1 MYENDRVEASVDLF
15 RLREKQIK
23 NLYKRER
30 NDDGTKYVDVE
41 IIDVRNPAHATK
53 YEEISTIPN
62 PIEGNIFHN
71 VSNTTKVYRIND
83 APDGLFL
90 LKNVLSSN
98 SQLYWAK
105 IALEKYSTEEHNNL
119 SNLEKINATES
130 KECNDKITIKN
141 LNSEDTLPPK
151 HIWFDSIKLND
162 NFQSFNKLRW
172 SCLGYHY
179 DWTTR
184 SYEKNLHSVFPSEL
198 SALCSNIARHVGLSL
213 QPEAA
218 IVNYYPLGTCMSGH
232 VDDAELTMDEP
243 IVSIS
248 LGRSAIFLIGSRSKT
263 DTPIP
268 ILVRSGDAIVMSG
281 ESRYCYHGVPYI
293 YPINSEEIVR
303 EDNEDIE
310 YNNLEENDDDTTIKE
325 YLIKSRIN
333 MNVRRVSPP
342 NGIWINKNGSGYTSK

>member
-1 MYENDRVEASVDLF
+1 MYKESAEVSGDLF

-23 NLYKRER
+23 NQFKRE
-30 NDDGTKYVDVE
+30 NYDKTTQIDIT
-41 IIDVRNPAHATK
+41 DVRNPTQAEK
-53 YEEISTIPN
+53 YEEISTLATTTDDSD
-62 PIEGNIFHN
+62 FHN
-71 VSNTTKVYRIND
+71 VSNATKVYRIKG
-83 APDGLFL
+83 APDGLYL
-90 LKNVLSSN
+90 LQNALNSN

-105 IALEKYSTEEHNNL
+105 VALEKYSIEEHNNL
-119 SNLEKINATES
+119 SNLDRINAI
-130 KECNDKITIKN
+130 ECKDCNNEIIIR
-141 LNSEDTLPPK
+141 EDTVSPK

-184 SYEKNLHSVFPSEL
+184 SYEKNLHSLFPSDL
-198 SALCSNIARHVGLSL
+198 SLLCSNIAKHVGLSL
-213 QPEAA
+213 HPEAA

-243 IVSIS
+243 IVSVSI
-248 LGRSAIFLIGSRSKT
+248 GRSAIFLIGSRSKT
-263 DTPIP
+263 ETPIP

-293 YPINSEEIVR
+293 YPIGTEGMVR
-303 EDNEDIE
+303 EDDEDINYGSVGSFHDE
-310 YNNLEENDDDTTIKE
+310 IIKE

-333 MNVRRVSPP
+333 INVRRVSPP
-342 NGIWINKNGSGYTSK
+342 NGIWIDKNGSGYHKK

>member
-1 MYENDRVEASVDLF
+1 MYEESTEISGDLF

-23 NLYKRER
+23 NHFKREKC
-30 NDDGTKYVDVE
+30 DGTTKCGIK
-41 IIDVRNPAHATK
+41 IIDVRNPTHAEK
-53 YEEISTIPN
+53 YEEISRVTTA
-62 PIEGNIFHN
+62 IEESDFHN
-71 VSNTTKVYRIND
+71 VSSATKVYRIKD
-83 APDGLFL
+83 APDGLYL
-90 LKNVLSSN
+90 LQNVLNSN

-105 IALEKYSTEEHNNL
+105 VALEKYSIEEHNNL
-119 SNLEKINATES
+119 SNLDRINATES
-130 KECNDKITIKN
+130 KDCNDEIIK
-141 LNSEDTLPPK
+141 EDIISPKHK

-184 SYEKNLHSVFPSEL
+184 SYEKNLHSLFPNDL
-198 SALCSNIARHVGLSL
+198 SLLCSNIAKHVGLSL
-213 QPEAA
+213 NPEAA

-248 LGRSAIFLIGSRSKT
+248 LGRSAIFLIGTRSKT
-263 DTPIP
+263 ETPIP

-293 YPINSEEIVR
+293 YPIDTEELAR
-303 EDNEDIE
+303 EDNEDIN
-310 YNNLEENDDDTTIKE
+310 YGSVGNDHDEIIKE
-325 YLIKSRIN
+325 YLKKSRIN

-342 NGIWINKNGSGYTSK
+342 NGIWINKNGSGYHSNVL

>member
-1 MYENDRVEASVDLF
+1 
-15 RLREKQIK
+15 
-23 NLYKRER
+23 
-30 NDDGTKYVDVE
+30 
-41 IIDVRNPAHATK
+41 
-53 YEEISTIPN
+53 
-62 PIEGNIFHN
+62 
-71 VSNTTKVYRIND
+71 
-83 APDGLFL
+83 
-90 LKNVLSSN
+90 VLSSN

-130 KECNDKITIKN
+130 KECNEKN
-141 LNSEDTLPPK
+141 LNSEDILPPK

-198 SALCSNIARHVGLSL
+198 SALCSNIAKHVGLSL

-263 DTPIP
+263 DTPIQ
-268 ILVRSGDAIVMSG
+268 ILVSSGDANEMSG

-310 YNNLEENDDDTTIKE
+310 YNNLEENDTEREHSIKKRAPKGKVALLVLLPQVDFFSE
-325 YLIKSRIN
+325 NSDLGDSKFCEFLKKNTNSVDSIYITLDSHH
-333 MNVRRVSPP
+333 VRKLHILLS
-342 NGIWINKNGSGYTSK
+342 